1 MTHKLFNKQAASLAL
16 GSITPAANSLCHR
29 LRPLQADDLQNE
41 LQFNRGK
48 IGRNGP
54 FAGASCGDGT
64 GDAAAVLGLGGVCR
78 PRPSP
83 ADPRGFSCL
92 LPRRACWRAPRAEGK
107 ADYAVRG
114 CAWSRRGGHASV
126 RPAQPRERGRGGLG
140 CRAQAGWLF
149 VSQHPTPPPPPYFS
163 SDLLNY

>member
-29 LRPLQADDLQNE
+29 LRPFQADDLQNE

-48 IGRNGP
+48 IGRSGP

-64 GDAAAVLGLGGVCR
+64 GDAAAVLGLGGVCS

-83 ADPRGFSCL
+83 ADPRGFNCL
-92 LPRRACWRAPRAEGK
+92 LPRRACRRAPRSEGK
-107 ADYAVRG
+107 GRLCSEGLRAEQAGR
-114 CAWSRRGGHASV
+114 HASV

-163 SDLLNY
+163 SDFLNY